1 LEGIQ
6 LRDELLEYLNK
17 RLSHLR
23 KRKLSHIIE
32 VLRAKNK
39 GRIEEVENLIDRIKT
54 GNFKNSERD

>member
-1 LEGIQ
+1 M
-6 LRDELLEYLNK
+6 RDELLEYLNK